1 MEPDSL
7 PRAPKLRKVLL
18 CKAFFFACDKVADT
32 PPSRVGAAEGCD
44 LLILLLFPAARRDEP
59 IHKDSPMELLLETV
73 ALFCMKLAYETEDS
87 SPILRD
93 DLLMSDYEREV
104 FGLLVRRGDVEG
116 IQGKVGECVGV
127 ALKAIGGVDKPLGRE
142 LQRLSAELSS
152 IQVMELLN
160 DPLTALQEYLKE
172 IQ

>member
-1 MEPDSL
+1 
-7 PRAPKLRKVLL
+7 
-18 CKAFFFACDKVADT
+18 
-32 PPSRVGAAEGCD
+32 
-44 LLILLLFPAARRDEP
+44 
-59 IHKDSPMELLLETV
+59 MELLLETV

-116 IQGKVGECVGV
+116 IQAKVHECASL
-127 ALKAIGGVDKPLGRE
+127 ALTALGGVGTVMGRE
-142 LQRLSAELSS
+142 LHRLAEDFSAVST
-152 IQVMELLN
+152 MEQLYA
-160 DPLTALQEYLKE
+160 PLTALKGYLKD